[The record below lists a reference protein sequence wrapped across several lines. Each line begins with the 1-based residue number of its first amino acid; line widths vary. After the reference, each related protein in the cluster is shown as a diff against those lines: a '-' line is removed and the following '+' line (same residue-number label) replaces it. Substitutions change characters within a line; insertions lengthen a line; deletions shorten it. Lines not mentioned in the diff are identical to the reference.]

1 MYMPTCTKRNYP
13 ILFNFGVEIFWS
25 QVGMKHTKIV
35 YTVWFVYNKH
45 CKNENISKENLGK

>member
-1 MYMPTCTKRNYP
+1 MPTCTKRNYP